1 MENSRTGSQRLYP
14 SLVAPWQ
21 GPPCIEVHCMVRM
34 IVVIIELME
43 AMAVA
48 VEKDCCMCGLYML
61 DPRSGTIKRY
71 GLGIH
76 VALLN

>member
-1 MENSRTGSQRLYP
+1 
-14 SLVAPWQ
+14 
-21 GPPCIEVHCMVRM
+21 MVRM